1 MVSASIDRT
10 QAVPGSSTNQNDE
23 GMSHDEAATP
33 PGAVVTPSLFK
44 VPQAPKSEAPLRRST
59 RLKTTTKVRLSEHMI
74 HVSATVFPNALLV
87 RERKRERE
95 REKVHICV
103 YRHMFLF

>member
-74 HVSATVFPNALLV
+74 HVSATAFLLV
-87 RERKRERE
+87 RERERE
-95 REKVHICV
+95 REKVHICI